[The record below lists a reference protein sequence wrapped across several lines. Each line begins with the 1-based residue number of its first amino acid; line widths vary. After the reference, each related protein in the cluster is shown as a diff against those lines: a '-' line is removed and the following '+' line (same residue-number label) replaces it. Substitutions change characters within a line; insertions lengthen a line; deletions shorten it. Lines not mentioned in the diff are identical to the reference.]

1 MPLLSMSLNY
11 ILVVYI
17 NLDNCQIWFLYPACL
32 KNQTMT
38 QIVFRLADEKFKN
51 SKEER
56 NKEKSKKQ

>member
-17 NLDNCQIWFLYPACL
+17 NLDNCQIWFLYPCL

-38 QIVFRLADEKFKN
+38 QIVLRIADEKLKN
-51 SKEER
+51 LKEEER